1 MLATGDSTAV
11 FASWNGATE
20 VASWRVLAGP
30 SPASLTP
37 QATMPDS
44 GFESSV
50 TYPNTYPEHKVEYV
64 AVQALGAAGQLLG
77 DLADRAVPRRPAG

>member
-11 FASWNGATE
+11 NASWNGATG
-20 VASWRVLAGP
+20 VSSWRVLAGG
-30 SPASLTP
+30 AQGSLTA

-50 TYPNTYPEHKVEYV
+50 TYPNTYSEHNGEYV
-64 AVQALGAAGQLLG
+64 AVQALGAAGQVLG
-77 DLADRAVPRRPAG
+77 TSATVKVSGP